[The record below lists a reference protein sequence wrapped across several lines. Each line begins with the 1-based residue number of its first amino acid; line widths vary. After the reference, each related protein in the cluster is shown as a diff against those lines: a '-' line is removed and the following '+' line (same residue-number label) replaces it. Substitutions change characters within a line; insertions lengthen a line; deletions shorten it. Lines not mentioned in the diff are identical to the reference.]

1 MLKNIVNHGIYGKE
15 PLYQVRDIS
24 TLRDLF
30 ESSTTLFENRIAFLQ
45 KYGQNTPYKEITY
58 KEYRDD
64 VYSFATGLINLGLK
78 DKKIA
83 VIGESRYEW
92 VCTYTAV
99 VCGVGTIIPIDK
111 ELPYEEVKFL
121 LDFSES
127 SCVVCSK
134 AMLSKMPELMN
145 ATDMCICMDAYDG
158 CKSFDEVCIM
168 GKKSL
173 LDGDKTFENIT
184 VEPDD
189 INVILFTSGTTGTA
203 KGVMLSHKN
212 FCTTI
217 VNSMALFQIKP
228 TDRAFSVLPIHHTF
242 ECSGT
247 FLCFIFSGASVAFCQ
262 GLKYLVKNMQ
272 EAKPTMVCVV
282 PMILEAIRKNIEKTL
297 EKKGK
302 TETVKKGIKI
312 SKGLLKV
319 GIDVRRKLFKEII
332 ATFGGNLNSFLVGA
346 AKVNP
351 ETLAFYR
358 DIGIDSLQGY
368 GMTECAPFVA
378 INRFCRNRDDSV
390 GLPLPEIEIKVVNPD
405 KNGIGELA
413 VKGENVMA
421 GYYKNQEETD
431 KVLIDGWM
439 MTGDLGY
446 IDDGF
451 IYLTGRAKNLIIT
464 DNGKNVYPEE
474 IEEYLLRSKYIEEC
488 MVYAGDDN
496 KISAKIFP
504 NFEEVEGLL
513 RKEYTDEQLNELIG
527 EEIKAINKDIPLY
540 KAIASFSIRKEEF
553 VKTTT
558 KKIKRTANM

>member
-1 MLKNIVNHGIYGKE
+1 MLKNIVNKGIYGKD
-15 PLYQVRDIS
+15 PLYQVRDVS
-24 TLRDLF
+24 TIRDIM
-30 ESSTTLFENRIAFLQ
+30 ESSTTLFKDNIAFMQ
-45 KYGQNTPYKEITY
+45 KYSLNSPYKEITY
-58 KEYRDD
+58 QEFRDD
-64 VYSFATGLINLGLK
+64 VFSFGTGLISMGFK
-78 DKKIA
+78 DKRIA

-92 VCTYTAV
+92 ACTYMSV

-121 LDFSES
+121 IEFSEA

-134 AMLSKMPELMN
+134 AILNKMPELIN
-145 ATDMCICMDAYDG
+145 VTEKCICMENIG
-158 CKSFDEVCIM
+158 ECESFDEVCIR
-168 GKKSL
+168 GKREIMAGNNVYEKL
-173 LDGDKTFENIT
+173 T
-184 VEPDD
+184 VQPDD
-189 INVILFTSGTTGTA
+189 VNIILFTSGTTGTA
-203 KGVMLSHKN
+203 KGVMLTHKN
-212 FCTTI
+212 ICSTI
-217 VNSMALFQIKP
+217 MNTLSLFQIKP
-228 TDRAFSVLPIHHTF
+228 TDRSFSVLPIHHTY
-242 ECSGT
+242 ECTGT
-247 FLCFIFSGASVAFCQ
+247 FLCFFYSGASIAFCQ

-302 TETVKKGIKI
+302 TETVKNGIKI
-312 SKGLLKV
+312 SKAMLKL
-319 GIDVRRKLFKEII
+319 GIDIRRKLFKEII

-368 GMTECAPFVA
+368 GMTECAPFIA
-378 INRFCRNRDDSV
+378 INRFCRGRDDSV
-390 GLPLPEIEIKVVNPD
+390 GLPLPEVEVKIVNSD
-405 KNGIGELA
+405 KYGIGEIA
-413 VKGENVMA
+413 VKGDNVMK

-446 IDDGF
+446 IKDGF
-451 IYLTGRAKNLIIT
+451 IFLTGRVKNLIIT

-474 IEEYLLRSKYIEEC
+474 IEEYLLKSKYIEEC
-488 MVYAGDDN
+488 MVYAGEDN
-496 KISAKIFP
+496 KIAAKIFP
-504 NFEEVEGLL
+504 CFEEVERTLGSQ
-513 RKEYTDEQLNELIG
+513 YSDENLQELISD
-527 EEIKAINKDIPLY
+527 EIKAINKEIPLY
-540 KAIASFSIRKEEF
+540 KSIAQFTIRKEEF